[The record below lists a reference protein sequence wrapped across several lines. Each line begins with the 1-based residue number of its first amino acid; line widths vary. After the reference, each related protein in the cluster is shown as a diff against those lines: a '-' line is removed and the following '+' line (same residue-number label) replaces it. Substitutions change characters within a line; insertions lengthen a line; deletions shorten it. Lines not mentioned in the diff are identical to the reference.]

1 MITNNPQD
9 LGRLAKLV
17 LILAV
22 LLLAAGT
29 LWHGVTLAVLHWIW
43 NNLINRPSEPMAFRF
58 MVQPVMA
65 LIAAIHDGVKDARSG
80 RSLYFWTVL
89 HDPRKRV
96 ARLREG
102 LNATARIILLAV
114 GMDVIYQISVLNT
127 FYPTEALL
135 IALQLAF
142 LPYVFICGP
151 VARIAR
157 WRTRASPAEQIRG

>member
-1 MITNNPQD
+1 MSANNPQD
-9 LGRLAKLV
+9 LGLLAKLV
-17 LILAV
+17 IILAA
-22 LLLAAGT
+22 LLLACGI
-29 LWHGVTLAVLHWIW
+29 LWHGVTLAVLYRIW

-58 MVQPVMA
+58 ILQPTMA
-65 LIAAIHDGVKDARSG
+65 LIAAVHDGVKDARTG

-89 HDPRKRV
+89 YDPQKRV

-127 FYPTEALL
+127 FYPVEALL
-135 IALQLAF
+135 IGLQLAF
-142 LPYVFICGP
+142 LPYVLMRGP

-157 WRTRASPAEQIRG
+157 WRSRDLPADPIR